1 MKLKKESL
9 EVQRLRESV
18 QELSMLNDIAIAVSG
33 VWELDQVVD
42 MIVHKC
48 VKHLNVEQGTITLL
62 EDQDSDTPFQTM
74 IRKIDDT
81 ESQIPYHFGVQLS
94 GWMLQN
100 RKPLIVNDFS
110 SDHRFRLLDKT
121 NFSIRSLLSVPLTV
135 KGDMIGLVNLFNKK
149 TKDGFTDNDQR
160 ILSII
165 AAQSAQVIESAR
177 LYKQEQALRSIE
189 EDLRIA
195 REIQKQLLP
204 EENPNVTGYDIAG
217 YSLSAK
223 EVGGDYYDFIR
234 INDNQLAFCLGDIS
248 GKGIPASL
256 IMANLQATLRGHA
269 HSSETCAQCIEK
281 VNTQLFHSTDIQKF
295 ATLFY
300 ALLDSENNQ
309 ITYTVAGHNP
319 PIFLTAD
326 GKEKMLEVGGTVL
339 GFLEKSS
346 FQQDTIGINPGDL
359 LVIYSDGITE
369 AGDHDEKYFEEWR
382 LLELIKKYKEK
393 TAQEIIDIVMS
404 EVDDFSKGGAPN
416 DDMTLL
422 IVKRN
427 E

>member
-1 MKLKKESL
+1 
-9 EVQRLRESV
+9 
-18 QELSMLNDIAIAVSG
+18 MLNDIAIAVSG
-33 VWELDQVVD
+33 VWELDHVVD

-62 EDQDSDTPFQTM
+62 ENQDSDTPFQTM
-74 IRKIDDT
+74 IRKIDEK

-100 RKPLIVNDFS
+100 RKPLIVNDFA
-110 SDHRFRLLDKT
+110 SDTRFRLLDES
-121 NFSIRSLLSVPLTV
+121 NFSIKSLLSVPLTV

-149 TKDGFTDNDQR
+149 TKDGFTENDQR

-177 LYKQEQALRSIE
+177 LYKQEQTLRSLE
-189 EDLRIA
+189 EDLRVA
-195 REIQKQLLP
+195 RDIQMELLP
-204 EENPNVTGYDIAG
+204 DENPKISGYDIAG
-217 YSLSAK
+217 YSVSAK

-234 INDNQLAFCLGDIS
+234 VNDNKLAFCLGDIS

-269 HSSETCAQCIEK
+269 HSFDNCAQCIEK
-281 VNTQLFHSTDIQKF
+281 VNTQLYHSTDIQKF

-300 ALLDSENNQ
+300 ALLDSEKHEL
-309 ITYTVAGHNP
+309 TYTVAGHNP
-319 PIFLTAD
+319 PIFLPAD
-326 GKEKMLEVGGTVL
+326 GDEKMLEIGGTVL
-339 GFLEKSS
+339 GFLEKAAYD
-346 FQQDTIGINPGDL
+346 QDTIAINPKDM

-382 LLELIKKYKEK
+382 LLELVKKHKSK
-393 TAQEIIDIVMS
+393 SAQEIIDIVMTA
-404 EVDDFSKGGAPN
+404 VDDFSKDGAPN

-422 IVKRN
+422 IVKRV